1 MPRMTKKDWGPDG
14 PPGRQDRASDK
25 QLAFIE
31 RLTKWAGVGTLAS
44 HGIKHVLEY
53 NPGDGRL
60 SKRQAEQVITALKK
74 LSEGWRE
81 RRP

>member
-1 MPRMTKKDWGPDG
+1 MSKADWGPQG
-14 PPGRQDRASDK
+14 PPPGQQRATDK

-31 RLTKWAGVGTLAS
+31 RLTKWAGVGTVAS
-44 HGIKHVLEY
+44 HGIKHVLGY
-53 NPGDGRL
+53 NPGDGRV